1 MSQDTYRHA
10 EALVDT
16 TWLEA
21 HLGDA
26 QVRVFDGTVYLH
38 PVEEG
43 ADAPYRVESGRAD
56 YEAGHIPGA
65 GFLDLP
71 GELSDPDSRLRF
83 MAPPAEQFARV
94 MGAHGVGD
102 QSRVVLY
109 SRGSMMWA
117 TRLWWMLRAFGFD
130 GAAVLDGGFY
140 KWAAEGRPVSTEP
153 SSYPSVAFKARPR
166 PELIAGKEEVLAA
179 IGRDGTCILNALGE
193 EQHRGDGPAT
203 YGRAGRIPASVNV
216 PVRGLVDPETRAL
229 LPPEELRRRFAD
241 VGAMD
246 SGRVITYCGGGIAA
260 SGDALVLTLLGHA
273 NVAVYDG
280 SMSEWASDPA
290 LPMETG

>member
-130 GAAVLDGGFY
+130 RAAVLDGGFEA
-140 KWAAEGRPVSTEP
+140 WRDEGRAIETGGAAQVPPGTFTP
-153 SSYPSVAFKARPR
+153 RPR
-166 PELIAGKEEVLAA
+166 PGLFVDRQAMVAAMQDAGTV
-179 IGRDGTCILNALGE
+179 TLNALTAE
-193 EQHRGDGPAT
+193 LHRGESAR
-203 YGRAGRIPASVNV
+203 YGRPGRIPGSVNV
-216 PVRGLVDPETRAL
+216 AHVDLVDADSHRFVASAHARA
-229 LPPEELRRRFAD
+229 RFEA
-241 VGAMD
+241 VGA
-246 SGRVITYCGGGIAA
+246 RPEKRILAYCGGGIAA
-260 SGDALVLTLLGHA
+260 TLDAFILHQLGYGDL
-273 NVAVYDG
+273 AVYDG
-280 SMSEWASDPA
+280 SMSEWAKDQT